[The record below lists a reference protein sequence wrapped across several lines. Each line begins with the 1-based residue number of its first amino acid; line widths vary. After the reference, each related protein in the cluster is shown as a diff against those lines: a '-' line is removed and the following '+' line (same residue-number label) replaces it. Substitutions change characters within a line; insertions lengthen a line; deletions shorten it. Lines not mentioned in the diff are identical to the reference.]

1 MTDPADLLRRSL
13 PQSAA
18 TPYPPAV
25 PGIDYSAVLVAL
37 WNNAGVWQLLFI
49 RRGEGLA
56 DHRGQIAFPGGRE
69 EAEDSGPLQTALR
82 EAREEVGISAGQ
94 TDPLGILDPVDTSTG
109 FRIWPVVCILRSPV
123 VLAPA
128 PPEVREAFWIPLS
141 WLAEE
146 RRWKWETAP
155 SGAGSSGRRA
165 VFFEPYDGRTLWG
178 ATALITVNLL
188 QILDP
193 GKPS

>member
-1 MTDPADLLRRSL
+1 MTGVADLLRNAL

-18 TPYPPAV
+18 TAYPPAL

-37 WNNAGVWQLLFI
+37 WNNAGLWQLLFI
-49 RRGEGLA
+49 QRGEELA
-56 DHRGQIAFPGGRE
+56 DHRGQIAFPGGRK

-82 EAREEVGISAGQ
+82 EACEEVGISAGQ

-109 FRIWPVVCILRSPV
+109 FRIWPVVCILNPPV
-123 VLAPA
+123 ELTPA

-141 WLAEE
+141 WLAEAG
-146 RRWKWETAP
+146 RWKWETVP
-155 SGAGSSGRRA
+155 SGTGSRGRRA
-165 VFFEPYDGRTLWG
+165 VFFEPYDDHTLWG

-188 QILDP
+188 RILHQ